1 MKKILSVLIIFFFPC
16 TVEAQLKSS
25 TSEIFELSSIAF
37 RLAGAEEYMQCPL
50 ISYANDID
58 RYFAPYADHELIGYI
73 REIREKHLIGYDA
86 VANAA
91 AQLVLH
97 GSVMEKTPDAIRL
110 HNPRITISPAFV
122 PSRISNLDER
132 WTAEVYERYVEL
144 LDDFY
149 RESKF
154 DKFYADHRK
163 LYQIAVKRMDELLG
177 DMNPKWF
184 GSFFGEDLG
193 DVRIVVSLCNGN
205 CNYAFSR
212 PEESGFGIVV
222 GCRADSKGQPTYS
235 LLMPHTLIHELL
247 HDFTNR
253 LIDGI
258 WDEIE
263 PAALIIY
270 PHVEERM
277 LENAIGFPKNVVTE
291 WFTDLCAD
299 MYFRENTK
307 IKAMSPAF
315 MVALQQNRGFIW
327 MERSV
332 DFMEGFYENR
342 ASYPT
347 IREYMPQIARFIHET
362 AEDFEQVIV
371 EFDNRNPRVVETFP
385 RQQDTVEL
393 DTDRIVIKF
402 SEPMATNSY
411 GYRWIDEEGVLP
423 IPIPKGDKE
432 YWQDDRTFV
441 LPMKKRKLQPNRK
454 YGLILNR
461 FFFSSKRVYP
471 LAEEFTL
478 YFNTKEQ

>member
-1 MKKILSVLIIFFFPC
+1 MKKILFIFIIFFFPY

-25 TSEIFELSSIAF
+25 TGEIFELSGIAF

-50 ISYANDID
+50 PTYANDID
-58 RYFAPYADHELIGYI
+58 RYFAPYADHELIEYI

-91 AQLVLH
+91 AQLVLR
-97 GSVMEKTPDAIRL
+97 GSVMEKADT
-110 HNPRITISPAFV
+110 HNPRITINPTFA
-122 PSRISNLDER
+122 PSRISDLDER

-163 LYQIAVKRMDELLG
+163 LYQIAVKRMDKLLV

-193 DVRIVVSLCNGN
+193 KVRIIVSLCNGN

-212 PEESGFGIVV
+212 TGESGLGIVI
-222 GCRADSKGQPTYS
+222 GCKADAKGLPTYS
-235 LLMPHTLIHELL
+235 PLMPHTLIHELS
-247 HDFTNR
+247 HNFTNR
-253 LIDGI
+253 LIDDI

-263 PAALIIY
+263 PAALKIY

-299 MYFRENTK
+299 MYFRENTE
-307 IKAMSPAF
+307 IKGMSPAF

-332 DFMEGFYENR
+332 HFMEGFYENR

-347 IREYMPQIARFIHET
+347 IREYMPRIARFIHET
-362 AEDFEQVIV
+362 AEDFEQVIAK
-371 EFDNRNPRVVETFP
+371 FNNRNPRVVETFP
-385 RQQDTVEL
+385 RQQDTVVL

-411 GYRWIDEEGVLP
+411 GYKWSDEEGVLP
-423 IPIPKGDKE
+423 IPTPKGDKE
-432 YWQDDRTFV
+432 YWQDDKTFV
-441 LPMKKRKLQPNRK
+441 LPMKNRKLQPNRK

-461 FFFSSKRVYP
+461 FFFTSKREYP

-478 YFNTKEQ
+478 YFNTIEQ